1 VRDNLSH
8 IVMIKNHNIM
18 NALRKLNK
26 LSASLSA
33 MLEDLDMLMDNIDND
48 ELYNELDNNVRSSM
62 ESTLTQ
68 LDMTIDD
75 VSDGLYEKDPFEE
88 EGEEWD

>member
-1 VRDNLSH
+1 
-8 IVMIKNHNIM
+8 M

-48 ELYNELDNNVRSSM
+48 ELYSELDNNVRSSM

-68 LDMTIDD
+68 LDLTIDD
-75 VSDGLYEKDPFEE
+75 VSDGLYENEPLEE

>member
-1 VRDNLSH
+1 
-8 IVMIKNHNIM
+8 MEKNHNIM

-33 MLEDLDMLMDNIDND
+33 MLEDLDILLDNIDND

-68 LDMTIDD
+68 LDLTIDD
-75 VSDGLYEKDPFEE
+75 VSDGLYESDPSDE
-88 EGEEWD
+88 EGEEWN

>member
-1 VRDNLSH
+1 
-8 IVMIKNHNIM
+8 M

-33 MLEDLDMLMDNIDND
+33 MLEDLDILLDNIDND

-62 ESTLTQ
+62 ESTLVQ
-68 LDMTIDD
+68 LDLTIDD
-75 VSDGLYEKDPFEE
+75 VSDGLYENEPLEE

>member
-1 VRDNLSH
+1 
-8 IVMIKNHNIM
+8 M

-26 LSASLSA
+26 LSASLGA

-48 ELYNELDNNVRSSM
+48 ELYNELDNNVRSNM

-68 LDMTIDD
+68 LDLAIDD
-75 VSDGLYEKDPFEE
+75 ISDGLYEKDPSDE

>member
-1 VRDNLSH
+1 
-8 IVMIKNHNIM
+8 M

-26 LSASLSA
+26 LSAQLTN
-33 MLEDLDMLMDNIDND
+33 MLEDLDTLMDNIDND
-48 ELYNELDNNVRSSM
+48 ELYSELDNGVRSNM

-68 LDMTIDD
+68 LDLTIDD
-75 VSDGLYEKDPFEE
+75 VSDGLYENDPSDE

>member
-1 VRDNLSH
+1 
-8 IVMIKNHNIM
+8 MIKNHNIM

-33 MLEDLDMLMDNIDND
+33 MLEDLDILLDNIDND

-68 LDMTIDD
+68 LDLTIDD
-75 VSDGLYEKDPFEE
+75 VSDGLYENEPLEE

>member
-1 VRDNLSH
+1 
-8 IVMIKNHNIM
+8 M

-33 MLEDLDMLMDNIDND
+33 MLEDLDMLLDNIDND

-68 LDMTIDD
+68 LDLTIDD
-75 VSDGLYEKDPFEE
+75 VSDGLYENEPLEE

>member
-1 VRDNLSH
+1 
-8 IVMIKNHNIM
+8 M

-33 MLEDLDMLMDNIDND
+33 MLEDLDMLLDNIDND

-68 LDMTIDD
+68 LDLTIDD
-75 VSDGLYEKDPFEE
+75 VSDGLYESDPSDEE
-88 EGEEWD
+88 REEWD

>member
-1 VRDNLSH
+1 
-8 IVMIKNHNIM
+8 M

-26 LSASLSA
+26 LSAQLTN
-33 MLEDLDMLMDNIDND
+33 MLEDLDTLMDNIDND
-48 ELYNELDNNVRSSM
+48 ELYSELDDNIRSNM

-68 LDMTIDD
+68 LDLTIDD
-75 VSDGLYEKDPFEE
+75 ISDGLYEKDPSDE

>member
-1 VRDNLSH
+1 
-8 IVMIKNHNIM
+8 MIKNHNIM

-48 ELYNELDNNVRSSM
+48 ELYSELDNNVRSSM

-68 LDMTIDD
+68 LDLTIDD
-75 VSDGLYEKDPFEE
+75 VSDGLYENEPLEE
-88 EGEEWD
+88 EEEEWD

>member
-1 VRDNLSH
+1 
-8 IVMIKNHNIM
+8 M

-26 LSASLSA
+26 LSAQLTN
-33 MLEDLDMLMDNIDND
+33 MLEDLDTLMDNIDND
-48 ELYNELDNNVRSSM
+48 ELYSELDNSVRSNM

-68 LDMTIDD
+68 LDLTIDD
-75 VSDGLYEKDPFEE
+75 VSDGLYENDPSDE

>member
-1 VRDNLSH
+1 
-8 IVMIKNHNIM
+8 M

-33 MLEDLDMLMDNIDND
+33 MLEDLDMLLDNIDND

-62 ESTLTQ
+62 ESTLVQ
-68 LDMTIDD
+68 LDLTIDD
-75 VSDGLYEKDPFEE
+75 VSDGLYENEPLEE

>member
-1 VRDNLSH
+1 
-8 IVMIKNHNIM
+8 M

-33 MLEDLDMLMDNIDND
+33 MLEDLDMLMDNIDST
-48 ELYNELDNNVRSSM
+48 ELYNELDNNVRSNM
-62 ESTLTQ
+62 ESTLIQ
-68 LDMTIDD
+68 LDLTIDD
-75 VSDGLYEKDPFEE
+75 VSDGLYEKDPSDQ

>member
-1 VRDNLSH
+1 
-8 IVMIKNHNIM
+8 M

-68 LDMTIDD
+68 LDLTIDD
-75 VSDGLYEKDPFEE
+75 VSDGLYENEPLEE

>member
-1 VRDNLSH
+1 
-8 IVMIKNHNIM
+8 M

-26 LSASLSA
+26 LSAQLTN
-33 MLEDLDMLMDNIDND
+33 MLEDLDTLMDNIDND
-48 ELYNELDNNVRSSM
+48 ELYSELDNSVRFNM

-68 LDMTIDD
+68 LDLTIDD
-75 VSDGLYEKDPFEE
+75 VSDGLYENDPSDE

>member
-1 VRDNLSH
+1 MS
-8 IVMIKNHNIM
+8 KNHNTM

-33 MLEDLDMLMDNIDND
+33 MLEDLDMLMDNIDST
-48 ELYNELDNNVRSSM
+48 ELYNELDNNVRSNM
-62 ESTLTQ
+62 ESTLIQ
-68 LDMTIDD
+68 LDLTIDD
-75 VSDGLYEKDPFEE
+75 VSDGLYEKDPSDQ

>member
-1 VRDNLSH
+1 
-8 IVMIKNHNIM
+8 MIKNHNIM

-33 MLEDLDMLMDNIDND
+33 MLEDLDMLLDNIDND

-62 ESTLTQ
+62 ESTLVQ
-68 LDMTIDD
+68 LDLTIDD
-75 VSDGLYEKDPFEE
+75 VSDGLYENEPLEE

>member
-1 VRDNLSH
+1 
-8 IVMIKNHNIM
+8 MEKNHNIM

-33 MLEDLDMLMDNIDND
+33 MLEDLDILLDNIDND

-62 ESTLTQ
+62 ESTLVQ
-68 LDMTIDD
+68 LDLTIDD
-75 VSDGLYEKDPFEE
+75 VSDGLYENEPLEE

>member
-1 VRDNLSH
+1 
-8 IVMIKNHNIM
+8 M

-33 MLEDLDMLMDNIDND
+33 MLEDLDILLDNIDND

-68 LDMTIDD
+68 LDLTIDD
-75 VSDGLYEKDPFEE
+75 VSDGLYENEPLEE

>member
-1 VRDNLSH
+1 
-8 IVMIKNHNIM
+8 MAKNHNTM

-33 MLEDLDMLMDNIDND
+33 MLEDLDMLLDNIDND

-62 ESTLTQ
+62 ESTLVQ
-68 LDMTIDD
+68 LDLTIDD
-75 VSDGLYEKDPFEE
+75 VSDGLYENEPLEE